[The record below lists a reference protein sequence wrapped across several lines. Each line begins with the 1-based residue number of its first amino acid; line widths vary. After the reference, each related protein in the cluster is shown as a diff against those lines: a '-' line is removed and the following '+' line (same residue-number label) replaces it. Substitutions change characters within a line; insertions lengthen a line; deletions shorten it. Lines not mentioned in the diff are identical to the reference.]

1 MQQNRQVLT
10 VSQLNRAAKDL
21 LETYLPLLWVEGELS
36 NLAVPSSGHWYF
48 SLKDSGAQVRCAMF
62 RNRNMMVRFKPEP
75 GKKVLVRA
83 KVSLYEGRGDYQLIV
98 DHMEPAGAG
107 DLQRQFELLK
117 EKLQAEGLFDPAL
130 KKPLPAWPQRLGV
143 VTSPTGAAVHDI
155 LHVLRRRF
163 PALPVIVLP
172 VAVQGN
178 EAAGQIA
185 AAIETANRHALCDVL
200 IVGRGGGSLEDLW
213 AFNEEVVARAIY
225 ASEIP
230 VVSAVGHEVDFTIAD
245 FVADMRAPTPSAAAE
260 LISPDG
266 QALLQQIKQH
276 EQQLSRCMTAH
287 LRWQRQQVEHL
298 RARLPHPKQKLQ
310 AQAQTLDHLEVRLHR
325 AMTTT
330 LRSARQRMEHLRAR
344 LPHPK
349 QQLQGQAQKLDHLEM
364 RLHQAMKAAVRNA
377 QQQFERLAH
386 QLQRCNPQAQVTK
399 HAHQLQV
406 LRLRL
411 EAAQRKQLERQ
422 QQRVQRVAGLLNSV
436 SPLNTLSRGYAILL
450 TAEGQAV
457 RDAAEVAAGQTLTAK
472 LHKGELSCEVKRT
485 AT

>member
-1 MQQNRQVLT
+1 MQQNRQILT

-21 LETYLPLLWVEGELS
+21 LETYLPMLWVEGELS
-36 NLAVPSSGHWYF
+36 NLSAPSSGHWYF

-62 RNRNMMVRFKPEP
+62 RNRNMLVRVKPEP
-75 GKKVLVRA
+75 GKKVLVRG

-98 DHMEPAGAG
+98 EHMELAGAG

-117 EKLQAEGLFDPAL
+117 EKLQAEGLFDPAH
-130 KKPLPAWPQRLGV
+130 KKPLPAWPRRLGV

-213 AFNEEVVARAIY
+213 AFNEEVVARAIH
-225 ASEIP
+225 ASAIP

-245 FVADMRAPTPSAAAE
+245 FVADLRAPTPSAAAE

-266 QALLQQIKQH
+266 PALLQQLKQY
-276 EQQLSRCMTAH
+276 ELQLSRCMAAH
-287 LRWQRQQVEHL
+287 LRWHRQQVEHL

-310 AQAQTLDHLEVRLHR
+310 AQAQTF
-325 AMTTT
+325 
-330 LRSARQRMEHLRAR
+330 
-344 LPHPK
+344 
-349 QQLQGQAQKLDHLEM
+349 DHLEM
-364 RLHQAMKAAVRNA
+364 RLQRAMATSLRGAQQRVERLHHKLQRFNPQHQLARHAHHLQVLTLRLEVAQRKSLEA
-377 QQQFERLAH
+377 QQQR
-386 QLQRCNPQAQVTK
+386 LQRA
-399 HAHQLQV
+399 
-406 LRLRL
+406 
-411 EAAQRKQLERQ
+411 
-422 QQRVQRVAGLLNSV
+422 AGLLQSV
-436 SPLNTLSRGYAILL
+436 SPLNTLSRGYSILL
-450 TAEGQAV
+450 TDTGHAV
-457 RDAAEVAAGQTLTAK
+457 RDSAEVNEGQTLTAR
-472 LHKGELSCEVKRT
+472 LHRGELICEVT
-485 AT
+485 AIKP